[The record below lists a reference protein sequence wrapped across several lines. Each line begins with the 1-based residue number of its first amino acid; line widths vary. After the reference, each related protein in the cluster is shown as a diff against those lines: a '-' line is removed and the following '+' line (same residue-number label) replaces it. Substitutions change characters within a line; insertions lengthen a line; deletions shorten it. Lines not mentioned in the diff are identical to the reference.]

1 MFEVFTHL
9 ADWMTYQLFTM
20 QQGTKLADTIHF
32 FIEDTSKIMALLVVM
47 IYVIALFRASLNVEK
62 VRHYLAGKAPSF
74 WLCDGECF
82 GAITPFCSCSSI
94 PVFLGFTSAG
104 IPLGITMA
112 FLITSPLINEI
123 AVLLLFSLL
132 GWKFTIMYVLIGM
145 LIGMLSGWLLDLIGA
160 ERWLQPFAAKAMQKA
175 QAQQHTQGNL
185 NVSNEEAA
193 ITLSYRH
200 QFAKQEMVEIIGR
213 VWKWVFIG
221 VGIGAGLHGFVP
233 DGWIEVHLGAGQW
246 WSVPASVLI
255 GIPLYSNATGVIP
268 IMESLLRNGLPIG
281 TTLAFCMSTVAASVP
296 EFVMLKQ
303 VMQWRLLG
311 LLFGLLLTA
320 FTVMGW
326 IFNLPFWQF

>member
-1 MFEVFTHL
+1 MFEIFTYL
-9 ADWMTYQLFTM
+9 ADWMTYQLFAI
-20 QQGTKLADTIHF
+20 QPETKLADAIHF
-32 FIEDTSKIMALLVVM
+32 FIEDTSKIIVLLICM
-47 IYVIALFRASLNVEK
+47 IYIIALFRASLNVEK
-62 VRHYLAGKAPSF
+62 VRHYLAGKRRLLGYITGSF
-74 WLCDGECF
+74 F

-132 GWKFTIMYVLIGM
+132 GWKFTIMYVVIGM
-145 LIGMLSGWLLDLIGA
+145 LIGIFSGWLLDVMGA

-175 QAQQHTQGNL
+175 QSQQ
-185 NVSNEEAA
+185 SNQPSA
-193 ITLSYRH
+193 TRNTSHLTMSLSYRH
-200 QFAKQEMVEIIGR
+200 QFAKQEMVTIVTR
-213 VWKWVFIG
+213 VWKWVLIG
-221 VGIGAGLHGFVP
+221 VGVGAGLHGFVP
-233 DGWIEVHLGAGQW
+233 DGWIAAHLGTGQW
-246 WSVPASVLI
+246 WSVPACVLM

-268 IMESLLRNGLPIG
+268 IMESLLNNGLPIG
-281 TTLAFCMSTVAASVP
+281 TTLAFCMSTVAASFP

-311 LLFGLLLTA
+311 LLLALLLTA

-326 IFNLPFWQF
+326 IFNLPIWQF

>member
-1 MFEVFTHL
+1 MFEIFTQL
-9 ADWMTYQLFTM
+9 ADWTTYQLFGL
-20 QQGTKLADTIHF
+20 QQGTKLADAAHF
-32 FIEDTSKIMALLVVM
+32 FIEDTSKIMVLLVIM

-62 VRHYLAGKAPSF
+62 VRHYLSGKRRLFGYATGSF
-74 WLCDGECF
+74 F
-82 GAITPFCSCSSI
+82 GAVTPFCSCSSI

-145 LIGMLSGWLLDLIGA
+145 LIGIFSGWLLDAIGA
-160 ERWLQPFAAKAMQKA
+160 ERWLQPFAAKALQNA
-175 QAQQHTQGNL
+175 QTKQQDNQTHDVATTDNT
-185 NVSNEEAA
+185 
-193 ITLSYRH
+193 ITWLYRH
-200 QFAKQEMVEIIGR
+200 QFAKQEMMEIVGR

-233 DGWIEVHLGAGQW
+233 DGWIEAHLGAGQW

-268 IMESLLRNGLPIG
+268 IMESLLNNGLPIG

-303 VMQWRLLG
+303 VMQWKLLG

-320 FTVMGW
+320 FTVIGW
-326 IFNLPFWQF
+326 IFNLPFWQL